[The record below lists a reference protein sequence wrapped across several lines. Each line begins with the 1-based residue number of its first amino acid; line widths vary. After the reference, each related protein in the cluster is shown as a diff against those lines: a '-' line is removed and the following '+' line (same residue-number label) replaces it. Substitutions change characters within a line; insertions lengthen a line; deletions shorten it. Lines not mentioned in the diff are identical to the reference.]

1 MALKAVGNAI
11 KNSPRAI
18 RKKFKGDN
26 HEVLDEDWYHSEDPV
41 KTGVVFYCKYLG
53 SMFVTKT
60 HGPGSTEDAVKAIVQ
75 EVCWN

>member
-41 KTGVVFYCKYLG
+41 KTGVVFYCKVNQTIYFL
-53 SMFVTKT
+53 FVLHLK
-60 HGPGSTEDAVKAIVQ
+60 
-75 EVCWN
+75 